1 MRLCGRIQATPTL
14 YLVACSAQ
22 AATAVQLLV
31 SVLPVL
37 AGAGRHVFSCTIGA
51 ARHVF
56 SCTMLLL
63 RPLHLPHVL

>member
-1 MRLCGRIQATPTL
+1 MFCTSRNCF
-14 YLVACSAQ
+14 
-22 AATAVQLLV
+22 QLLV

-63 RPLHLPHVL
+63 RPLHLPHVSEVNFNLWHE